1 MNRKTRKILTALLSL
16 TFVIGLVGSIFSLL
30 QDREG
35 NRVQQEAEQTA
46 GLHEQAE
53 VAPETDV
60 PDPAFPEDPIAEVM
74 ARVDLAA
81 LQEVNPV
88 VLGWISIPDTVISY
102 PFLQGEDNDYYLRR
116 TWQGEK
122 NTAGCIFLD
131 SEVSPDFSDFSTIIY
146 GHRMRNETMFG
157 TLKYYEDP
165 AYWQA
170 HPSVY
175 IMTEDLVR
183 RYDIFAA
190 YEAETNAICYGLGI
204 SGDKVKQAFL
214 DFALESSVIETG
226 VAVSTEDQILTMS
239 TCPAQGYETRWVV
252 QAVLRQEWPVEAIK

>member
-1 MNRKTRKILTALLSL
+1 MKKSTRTLLTALLSL
-16 TFVIGLVGSIFSLL
+16 GLVIGLAGSLFSLL
-30 QDREG
+30 QDQAGEESRE
-35 NRVQQEAEQTA
+35 EAAQTA
-46 GLHEQAE
+46 GLAEQVE
-53 VAPETDV
+53 VQPETEAPSTDL
-60 PDPAFPEDPIAEVM
+60 PKDPVAEVM

-81 LQEVNPV
+81 LQEENPD

-165 AYWQA
+165 AYFAA

-175 IMTEDLVR
+175 IMTEASVR

-190 YEAETNAICYGLGI
+190 YETEVSAICYGLGI
-204 SGDKVKQAFL
+204 SSTTTKQAFL
-214 DFALESSVIETG
+214 DFAAERSVIESN
-226 VAVSTEDQILTMS
+226 VSVSTSDQILTMS
-239 TCPAQGYETRWVV
+239 TCPAAGYETRWVV
-252 QAVLRQEWPVEAIK
+252 QAVLKQEWPID